1 MTAFDRPKDGKK
13 DSKNSPEKAVAK
25 EAVKDAPKTPAK
37 PAAKPRTAPPRAGGK
52 PPATDARGA
61 RGARSGPPARR
72 SSGGSPGGSR
82 PRGPREDYPT
92 VQAFVAIGAN
102 LGDAEASVK
111 AAMAAI
117 GALQRTQVTA
127 RSSLYRSEPVDA
139 EGPDFVNAVVAVR
152 TGLDAEQFLVALQ
165 RLETQ
170 AGRERPFPNAPR
182 TLDLDLLMHGNSVM
196 DTPTL
201 TLPHPRMRERAFVLK
216 PLAEIAPDKVPR
228 AALARVTGQVVKRIV

>member
-1 MTAFDRPKDGKK
+1 MSASDQPKDGKK
-13 DSKNSPEKAVAK
+13 NPKAGDKARP
-25 EAVKDAPKTPAK
+25 APA
-37 PAAKPRTAPPRAGGK
+37 
-52 PPATDARGA
+52 GA
-61 RGARSGPPARR
+61 RKGPPSGPPARR
-72 SSGGSPGGSR
+72 APARAPTSR

-117 GALQRTQVTA
+117 GALQRTTVTA
-127 RSSLYRSEPVDA
+127 RSSLYRSEPVEA
-139 EGPDFVNAVVAVR
+139 EGPDFINAVVAVR

-182 TLDLDLLMHGNSVM
+182 TLDLDLLMHGNSVI